1 MATTRTKRCYFCT
14 NQVRQVDYKDVRLLS
29 KYVNMYGKIDARKR
43 SGNCARHQRMT
54 ATAIKRSRLAALMP
68 YTAR

>member
-1 MATTRTKRCYFCT
+1 MATRPSKHCYFCV
-14 NQVRQVDYKDVRLLS
+14 NQVRQVDYKDVRLLT

-54 ATAIKRSRLAALMP
+54 ATAIKRGRLAALMP
-68 YTAR
+68 YTSR